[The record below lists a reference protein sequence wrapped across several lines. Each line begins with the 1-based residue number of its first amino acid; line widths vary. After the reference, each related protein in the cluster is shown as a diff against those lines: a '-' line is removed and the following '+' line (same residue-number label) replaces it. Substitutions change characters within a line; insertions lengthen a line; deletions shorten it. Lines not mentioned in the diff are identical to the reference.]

1 VLNPPWPLLSP
12 KIGSFSQVPV
22 AT

>member
-1 VLNPPWPLLSP
+1 VLNPPWPLLSQ